1 MKDAMDYKKLY
12 FALFNNLTKFI
23 EQLQQYQSD
32 AEERYLDA
40 AEEPQERAR
49 DRTVIPR
56 PFV

>member
-1 MKDAMDYKKLY
+1 MKDAIDYKKLY
-12 FALFNNLTKFI
+12 LALFNDLTKFI
-23 EQLQQYQSD
+23 EQLQQYPTD

-49 DRTVIPR
+49 DRTAIPR